1 MNQTNKIMKHLTLLA
16 LVFLSMCSCSSS
28 DDGVTEIYESPAL
41 QVFPTNPINEHS
53 IYDELYINLVKR
65 VVERFTPSST
75 LIECVDTF
83 GVASE
88 HQQHIRLVVKGDKA
102 TLTVNMTTTTTMCHQ
117 KRFYRDYVFLPG
129 EYPDGLTVCADSIF
143 SNRGRVIR
151 LNNYHLKFPEAKGEK
166 TYTDKVKEE
175 KYSCTGDM
183 PMKKHGA
190 FVLYGANC
198 SFRCSF
204 VSTEEIK
211 IEQLTPQH
219 KSIGEIYKSN

>member
-1 MNQTNKIMKHLTLLA
+1 MIKKQIFLFACVA
-16 LVFLSMCSCSSS
+16 LFLGSCSSS

-41 QVFPTNPINEHS
+41 QVFPTNPIHEHS
-53 IYDELYINLVKR
+53 IYDEPFYINLVKR
-65 VVERFTPSST
+65 VVEQFTPSST

-129 EYPDGLTVCADSIF
+129 EYSDGLTVCADSIF

-151 LNNYHLKFPEAKGEK
+151 LNNYHLKFPETKGEK
-166 TYTDKVKEE
+166 TYTDKVEEE
-175 KYSCTGDM
+175 KYFCTGDM
-183 PMKKHGA
+183 PMKKEGA
-190 FVLYGANC
+190 FVLYGTDC

-204 VSTEEIK
+204 VSTKEIK
-211 IEQLTPQH
+211 IEQLTPRH
-219 KSIGEIYKSN
+219 KDVGEIYKTN